1 MLLMIVDAESN
12 GLYGEILS
20 VAAIVLDERFTEI
33 DRFYGERELS
43 QIDDPDPWVKE
54 NVLPL
59 FNQEHVFPD
68 EAELLEDFWDFWM
81 KYQGRVMAMADVSYP
96 VEANLFRKCIEKN
109 LAERS
114 FSGPFPLLDLST
126 FLLAKGY
133 NPLLERQLLIDNPMG
148 ERHNALVDV
157 RVAGA
162 IWKKLNQRITK

>member
-20 VAAIVLDERFTEI
+20 VAAIVLDEQFVEV
-33 DRFYGERELS
+33 DSFYAERDLS
-43 QIDDPDPWVKE
+43 KIESLDPWVKE
-54 NVLPL
+54 NVVPL
-59 FNQEHVFPD
+59 FKQEHVCPG
-68 EAELLEDFWDFWM
+68 EVELLEHFWDFWLP
-81 KYQGRVMAMADVSYP
+81 YQGRVRAIADVTYP

-114 FSGPFPLLDLST
+114 FLGPFPLLDLST

-133 NPLLERQLLIDNPMG
+133 DPLVDRHLLIDNPIG
-148 ERHNALVDV
+148 DQHNALVDV

-162 IWKKLNQRITK
+162 IWKKLNQ